1 VAPSTDYYDTLGIGR
16 DASPEE
22 IKKAFR
28 RRARETHPDTSE
40 HDDAEERFK
49 QLNEAYEVLADPAKR
64 EMYDRF
70 GTADPRE
77 AGMGGGGGDPFGSGG
92 FGMGDLFSV
101 FFDGMGG
108 NFSRQ
113 ASPEGRDMSGQVV
126 VTLLE
131 AADGAEKEIRYN
143 RLAPCGTCGGSGAEP
158 GGQVMICPQCNGT
171 GQVRSARRTILGTFE
186 SVAVC
191 DRCEGTGQVVDPPC
205 PTCGGDGRV
214 RVTESVSVKVPPG
227 VTDGVQLRVRGK
239 GEAGLRGA
247 SSGDLIVQVRVTP
260 HETLHRQGDDLHG
273 QARVLFTV
281 AALGGEITVDGLH
294 GPVKAKV
301 PAGAANGDTVSVKG
315 EGMPRLRGSG
325 SGDLVV
331 HVDIVVPKKLTKEQR
346 RLMEELSASMGDG
359 HEHTAFERIR
369 DWLGV

>member
-1 VAPSTDYYDTLGIGR
+1 MAPSTDYYETLGVSR
-16 DASPEE
+16 EASADD

-49 QLNEAYEVLADPAKR
+49 QLNEAYEVLADPQKR

-77 AGMGGGGGDPFGSGG
+77 TGFGGGGGGGGAGGG

-101 FFDGMGG
+101 FFDGMSG
-108 NFSRQ
+108 NFARQ

-126 VTLLE
+126 VSLLE
-131 AADGAEKEIRYN
+131 AADGAEKEIKYN
-143 RLAPCGTCGGSGAEP
+143 RLAECGTCGGSGAEP
-158 GGQVMICPQCNGT
+158 GGQIMMCPQCHGA
-171 GQVRSARRTILGTFE
+171 GQVRTARRTIMGTFE
-186 SVAVC
+186 SVAPC
-191 DRCEGTGQVVDPPC
+191 DKCEGTGQVVDPPC
-205 PTCGGDGRV
+205 PTCQGDGRV
-214 RVTESVSVKVPPG
+214 RITETVTVKVPAG
-227 VTDGVQLRVRGK
+227 VADGVQLRVPGK

-247 SSGDLIVQVRVTP
+247 SGGDLIVQVRVAP
-260 HETLHRQGDDLHG
+260 HETLHRDGDNLHG
-273 QARVLFTV
+273 QASVLFTV
-281 AALGGEITVDGLH
+281 VALGGEITVDGLH

-301 PAGAANGDTVSVKG
+301 PSGAANGDTVSVRG

-325 SGDLVV
+325 SGDLIV
-331 HVDIVVPKKLTKEQR
+331 HVNIVVPKKLSKAQR
-346 RLMEELSASMGDG
+346 RLLEELSASLGDG
-359 HEHTAFERIR
+359 HEHSTLERLR

>member
-1 VAPSTDYYDTLGIGR
+1 VAPSTDYYETLGVSR
-16 DASPEE
+16 DASADE

-28 RRARETHPDTSE
+28 RRARETHPDTSD

-49 QLNEAYEVLADPAKR
+49 QLNAAYEVLADPQKR

-77 AGMGGGGGDPFGSGG
+77 AGMGGGGGDPFGGGG

-101 FFDGMGG
+101 FFDGMNG
-108 NFSRQ
+108 NFARQ

-131 AADGAEKEIRYN
+131 AADGAQKEIRYT
-143 RLAPCGTCGGSGAEP
+143 RHATCGTCGGSGAEP
-158 GGQVMICPQCNGT
+158 GGQVRICPQCNGA

-186 SVAVC
+186 SVAPC
-191 DRCEGTGQVVDPPC
+191 DRCEGTGQIVEPPC

-214 RVTESVSVKVPPG
+214 RVTETVTVKVPPG
-227 VTDGVQLRVRGK
+227 VTDGVQLRVPGK

-247 SSGDLIVQVRVTP
+247 SGGDLIVAVRVAP
-260 HETLHRQGDDLHG
+260 HETLHREGDDLHG
-273 QARVLFTV
+273 QAGVVFTV

-301 PAGAANGDTVSVKG
+301 PAAAANGDTVSVKG

-325 SGDLVV
+325 SGDLIV
-331 HVDIVVPKKLTKEQR
+331 HVNIIVPKKLTKEQR
-346 RLMEELSASMGDG
+346 RLMEELSAALGDG
-359 HEHTAFERIR
+359 HEHSTLERIR

>member
-1 VAPSTDYYDTLGIGR
+1 VAPSTDYYETLGVSR
-16 DASPEE
+16 EASADE

-28 RRARETHPDTSE
+28 RRARETHPDTSD

-49 QLNEAYEVLADPAKR
+49 QLNEAYEVLADPGKR

-77 AGMGGGGGDPFGSGG
+77 AGMGGEGGDPFGGAG

-101 FFDGMGG
+101 FFDGVSG
-108 NFSRQ
+108 NFARQ

-131 AADGAEKEIRYN
+131 AADGAEKEIRYT
-143 RLAPCGTCGGSGAEP
+143 RLGTCGTCGGSGAEP
-158 GGQVMICPQCNGT
+158 GGQVLICPRCNGT

-186 SVAVC
+186 SVSPC
-191 DRCEGTGQVVDPPC
+191 DRCEGTGQIVDPPC
-205 PTCGGDGRV
+205 PTCGGDGRI
-214 RVTESVSVKVPPG
+214 RFTETVKVKVPPG
-227 VTDGVQLRVRGK
+227 VTDGVQLRVPGK

-247 SSGDLIVQVRVTP
+247 SGGDLIVQVRVAP
-260 HETLHRQGDDLHG
+260 HERLHREGDDLHG
-273 QARVLFTV
+273 QAAVLFTV

-325 SGDLVV
+325 SGELIV
-331 HVDIVVPKKLTKEQR
+331 HVNIIVPKKLTKEQR
-346 RLMEELSASMGDG
+346 RIMEELSASLGDG
-359 HEHTAFERIR
+359 HEHTAFERLR